1 MKPINYHKQLLI
13 AGSLFTIH
21 NIEEAVGFAYFSYP
35 ESLPIPLEMPAAKPM
50 ILSIIL
56 ITIIAWLVILWTLP
70 LKSEITKRNILTA
83 FVGVFLLNAI
93 FPHIAGALLLRQY
106 FPAVVTS
113 VVLYL
118 PYSFW
123 ALPKLRRLYIVK
135 KHFYTAI
142 IVGLL
147 ISLLVVFLLQLFVNL
162 FI

>member
-35 ESLPIPLEMPAAKPM
+35 ESLPISLKMPAAKPM

-56 ITIIAWLVILWTLP
+56 ITIIAWLVILWTRLR
-70 LKSEITKRNILTA
+70 KSQIMKINILTA
-83 FVGVFLLNAI
+83 FVGVFLINAI

-118 PYSFW
+118 PYSLW
-123 ALPKLRRLYIVK
+123 MLPKLRRLYIVK
-135 KHFYTAI
+135 KQFYTAI